1 MDSLYNLQEIV
12 KSFRYNGTF
21 IKAEPYGFGHIN
33 NTYVVYVKKNNGALV
48 RYILQRINTGI
59 FKTPEK
65 LMENIENVT
74 GHIRKKVIGDG
85 GDPDRESLNLVRTTE
100 DKSYYKSE
108 TGDYFRSYLFIE
120 GAQTFQLVENPEHFY
135 HAGRAFGKFQ
145 QYLTDFPVASLHET
159 IPNFH
164 NTQKRYE
171 DFLEAV
177 RNDIIGRAEEVKA
190 EIAFIMDRAADT
202 RILLSLQQEGVLPL
216 SVTHNDTKLNN
227 VMIDDVTGEGVCVI
241 DLDTVMPGLV
251 LYDFGDAIR
260 SGATTAV
267 EDEADLSKVWLD
279 TALFERFTSGFLSTA
294 GGSITEAELE
304 YLPFSAKLMTLECGM
319 RFLGD
324 YLNGDGYFRINRE
337 RHNLDRARN
346 QLKLT
351 ADMEKNLEAMK
362 QIVSDI
368 RRHR

>member
-1 MDSLYNLQEIV
+1 MDSLHNFQDIV
-12 KSFRYNGTF
+12 KCFQYNGTF

-33 NTYVVYVKKNNGALV
+33 NTYVVYIKKNNGALV

-59 FKTPEK
+59 FKTPK
-65 LMENIENVT
+65 QLMENIENVT
-74 GHIRKKVIGDG
+74 NHIKKKVMEEG

-108 TGDYFRSYLFIE
+108 TGDYWRSYLFIE
-120 GAQTFQLVENPEHFY
+120 GAQTYQLVENPEHFY

-145 QYLTDFPVASLHET
+145 QHLADFPVGSLHET

-177 RNDIIGRAEEVKA
+177 RKDVKGRAEEVK
-190 EIAFIMDRAADT
+190 EELAFIMDRAADT
-202 RILLSLQQEGVLPL
+202 KILVTLLKEGAFSLC
-216 SVTHNDTKLNN
+216 VTHNDTKLNN

-279 TALFERFTSGFLSTA
+279 TKLFERFTRGFISSA
-294 GGSITEAELE
+294 GKSMTETELE

-324 YLNGDGYFRINRE
+324 YLNGDSYFRIKRE
-337 RHNLDRARN
+337 KHNLDRARN

-362 QIVSDI
+362 QIVRDA
-368 RRHR
+368 RRYR

>member
-1 MDSLYNLQEIV
+1 MDSLYNFQDIV

-33 NTYVVYVKKNNGALV
+33 NTYVVYIKKNNGALV

-59 FKTPEK
+59 FKTPER

-74 GHIRKKVIGDG
+74 GHIRKKVIKDG

-100 DKSYYKSE
+100 DKSYYKNE
-108 TGDYFRSYLFIE
+108 TGDYWRSYLFIE
-120 GAQTFQLVENPEHFY
+120 GAQTFQLVESPEHFY

-145 QYLTDFPVASLHET
+145 QYLKDFPAASLHET

-177 RNDIIGRAEEVKA
+177 RNDVKGRAEEVKA
-190 EIAFIMDRAADT
+190 EIAFIMDRVADT
-202 RILLSLQQEGVLPL
+202 KVLLSLQQEGAVPL

-279 TALFERFTSGFLSTA
+279 IALFERFTRGFISTA
-294 GGSITEAELE
+294 GESMTEAELE

-324 YLNGDGYFRINRE
+324 YLNGDSYFRIKRE
-337 RHNLDRARN
+337 KHNLDRARN

-351 ADMEKNLEAMK
+351 TDMEKNLEAMK
-362 QIVSDI
+362 QIVWDTK
-368 RRHR
+368 RLR